1 MDLVILHKQHFF
13 GSGRYNSYL
22 VKCFNYKQTKTIL
35 LVSHDLSILNRLDQ
49 IMLLD
54 RRIVAMGPPQQVATD
69 ENLRKTYGG
78 RLALLDE
85 AESALM
91 RMR

>member
-1 MDLVILHKQHFF
+1 MESLKAQ
-13 GSGRYNSYL
+13 N
-22 VKCFNYKQTKTIL
+22 KTIL

-54 RRIVAMGPPQQVATD
+54 RRIVAMGPPQQVASE
-69 ENLRKTYGG
+69 ENLRRTYGG
-78 RLALLDE
+78 RLALLDQAE
-85 AESALM
+85 AELM